1 MDAGPRR
8 RGTIMMRH
16 SPSISRLLAL
26 MALLSLLAPALVRAK
41 QRPVFIPLVQRERTI
56 LVQVDV
62 HVEDGHGH
70 PVRGLTAKDF
80 ILVVDG
86 SVRDIDAFDEIITV
100 APADDAMAS
109 EPAAAGTAAARP
121 SIVSPS
127 YFVFFF
133 DYVLSDQFERR
144 LAARAAD
151 QVLRDVL
158 RPEDRFTVV
167 ALGRR
172 LKVLSQMVRVQD
184 RDFET
189 FSDLLDD
196 ADNFDSYADEG
207 GSRESEVKDQYDRDP
222 DMGQHLARSY
232 ATMEGN
238 RVHKVL
244 EVVRNLLTALEPI
257 RERKM
262 LLYFSAGV
270 PEYPGAQY
278 LHLAGLDGEII
289 NGTRT
294 TLFQRQRLF
303 REANSGRV
311 SIFPVDVAGMDPD
324 FSTFQ
329 DFSRKKDGLVS
340 LALNTGGKAILNTN
354 DLGGALQG
362 AVTASRHYYLLGF
375 TPPSGGDGKYHKIR
389 VRMWDSSWKV
399 TSRSGFLDFNQ
410 SQLAKRQILG
420 SFMLPE
426 MFTELPLQFEVVP
439 LERRGRKWLADV
451 QLRLPAAA
459 LDLLPRGDG
468 SYGQI
473 EVGASLFRGATLTFR
488 FDRALTLQF
497 PSGSPQEE
505 IVLQQTVKIR
515 PGEYHGIAVVRDTV
529 SGLVGS
535 VSLDFELPEPRDK
548 EVRIGMGRLAG
559 KDVLNAQNDRRLAPQ
574 RQVVWSVPGDKARY
588 QADAV
593 LVVAYMLPGEGAR
606 PPWITHLVSRDGEL
620 VRMSHPSL
628 RPVGRKGRDL
638 ATYEEIAAADLG
650 PGHYS
655 LSIIAGRGNA
665 TPLAEVEFQVVVDA
679 APELAGGGN

>member
-1 MDAGPRR
+1 
-8 RGTIMMRH
+8 
-16 SPSISRLLAL
+16 
-26 MALLSLLAPALVRAK
+26 MALLSLLAPAMVRAEK
-41 QRPVFIPLVQRERTI
+41 RPVLIPLVQRERTI

-62 HVEDGHGH
+62 RVEDARGR

-86 SVRDIDAFDEIITV
+86 SVRDINTFDEIITV
-100 APADDAMAS
+100 APADDTPAA
-109 EPAAAGTAAARP
+109 EPATAGTTARQP
-121 SIVSPS
+121 SHVSPS

-167 ALGRR
+167 ALGRH
-172 LKVLSQMVRVQD
+172 LKVLAQMTRVRD
-184 RDFET
+184 RGFET
-189 FSDLLDD
+189 FSDLL
-196 ADNFDSYADEG
+196 ANTDNFDSYADEES
-207 GSRESEVKDQYDRDP
+207 SRTAEVKEQYITDP
-222 DMGQHLARSY
+222 DLGRHLARSY
-232 ATMEGN
+232 ATVEGN

-257 RERKM
+257 RERKT

-278 LHLAGLDGEII
+278 LHIAEMDDAII
-289 NGTRT
+289 SETRP

-303 REANSGRV
+303 REANSGRI
-311 SIFPVDVAGMDPD
+311 SIFTVDVAGMDPD
-324 FSTFQ
+324 FGSLQ
-329 DFSRKKDGLVS
+329 DYSKKRDGLVS

-354 DLGGALQG
+354 DLGGTLQD
-362 AVTASRHYYLLGF
+362 VVSASRHYYLLGF

-399 TSRSGFLDFNQ
+399 TARSGFLDFNQ
-410 SQLAKRQILG
+410 SQLEQRQVLG

-439 LERRGRKWLADV
+439 LERRGGKWLADAQV
-451 QLRLPAAA
+451 RIPAAA
-459 LDLLPRGDG
+459 LDRLPRGDG

-473 EVGASLFRGATLTFR
+473 EVGASLFRGAILAFR

-497 PSGSPQEE
+497 PSRSPQAE
-505 IVLQQTVKIR
+505 IVLQQTVEIK
-515 PGEYHGIAVVRDTV
+515 PGDYHGIAVARDTV
-529 SGLVGS
+529 SGAVGS
-535 VSLDFELPEPRDK
+535 VSLDFELPATRTK

-559 KDVLNAQNDRRLAPQ
+559 KDVLNAENDRRLAAQ
-574 RQVVWSVPGDKARY
+574 RPVVWSVPGDVARF
-588 QADAV
+588 QTDAV
-593 LVVAYMLPGEGAR
+593 LVVAYLLPGEGAE
-606 PPWITHLVSRDGEL
+606 PPWITHRLLRDGKL
-620 VRMSHPSL
+620 VRTSHPSL
-628 RPVGRKGRDL
+628 KPVGRKGRDL
-638 ATYEEIAAADLG
+638 ATYEEISAADLG

-655 LSIIAGRGNA
+655 LSIIAGRA
-665 TPLAEVEFQVVVDA
+665 SAAPLAEVDFQVVGDA
-679 APELAGGGN
+679 APELAGGRD